1 MAVQVNSPGME
12 ELVDPA
18 AQLIQVADGFLF
30 TEGPVWNAAEQA
42 LYFSDIPGDARYR
55 WSEAGGVQVVM
66 RPDFKANG
74 LVYDAQGR
82 LIACEHVSSSV
93 ARFDRDGRR
102 EVLAFHH
109 QGKYLNSPN
118 DVVTRSSDG
127 AIYFTDPGYGR
138 MNSRMGSQRES
149 ELGFQGVYRIP
160 AEGGGEAELLVA
172 EDEFDSPNGLCFSP
186 DERILYVDD
195 TRRREVKA
203 FDVAADGSLSRPRV
217 LLGGIGSG
225 EGARGAP
232 DGMKCDEQGN
242 VWVTGPGGV
251 WVISPQGEHLGVIET
266 PESTANLAW
275 GGPGWHSLF
284 FTSSTA
290 VHRLETKV
298 GAAPLPYH
306 RR

>member
-1 MAVQVNSPGME
+1 
-12 ELVDPA
+12 
-18 AQLIQVADGFLF
+18 
-30 TEGPVWNAAEQA
+30 
-42 LYFSDIPGDARYR
+42 
-55 WSEAGGVQVVM
+55 
-66 RPDFKANG
+66 
-74 LVYDAQGR
+74 
-82 LIACEHVSSSV
+82 
-93 ARFDRDGRR
+93 
-102 EVLAFHH
+102 
-109 QGKYLNSPN
+109 
-118 DVVTRSSDG
+118 
-127 AIYFTDPGYGR
+127 YGR

-149 ELGFQGVYRIP
+149 ELGFQGVYRIQ

-172 EDEFDSPNGLCFSP
+172 EGEFDSPNGLCFSP
-186 DERILYVDD
+186 DESILYVDD

-203 FDVAADGSLSRPRV
+203 FDVAADGTLSGARV

-251 WVISPQGEHLGVIET
+251 WVISPQGAHLGVIET

-275 GGPGWHSLF
+275 GGPAWRSLF

-298 GAAPLPYH
+298 AAAPLPYH